1 MTTYRTGEDPDGG
14 DQERDHALTEAEWV
28 ARGLP
33 TKLAPTCRRCGSIL
47 SSVTWECVRGV
58 HCQPARAVAGGRR

>member
-28 ARGLP
+28 ARGLS
-33 TKLAPTCRRCGSIL
+33 TKLAPTCQHCGSIL
-47 SSVTWECVRGV
+47 SSVTWECVRGI